1 MTVQKPKGIIQTV
14 VIKDDFLELTVGK
27 GKSL

>member
-1 MTVQKPKGIIQTV
+1 MTVQKPKGIFHTV
-14 VIKDDFLELTVGK
+14 VFKDDFPELTVGK